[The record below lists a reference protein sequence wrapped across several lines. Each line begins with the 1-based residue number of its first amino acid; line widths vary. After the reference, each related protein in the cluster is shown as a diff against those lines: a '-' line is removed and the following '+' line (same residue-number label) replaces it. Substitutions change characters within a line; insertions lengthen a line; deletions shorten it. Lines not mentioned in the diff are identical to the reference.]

1 MNYIV
6 RKKMKKTHC
15 VKCKCKLSGN
25 EKDYLERGNWC
36 AWCDAKATVTK
47 KPDISFFIRLAKS
60 V

>member
-1 MNYIV
+1 
-6 RKKMKKTHC
+6 MKKTHC